1 MENNISQIIL
11 EEGFF
16 NKELPS
22 EFNSKALAD
31 KLNQIDVSKSKL
43 SRKGVNRWAKLI
55 QYSIPK
61 KNEFR
66 RTAAIPRPLHY
77 IKLAKVIEENW
88 SELETHYEKSK
99 VSLTKIELS
108 NGTVKNKHNFSEKQ
122 DVRLENLSFNKY
134 ILSIDI
140 NRYYPSIYTHSIPWA
155 LHTKAIA
162 KANPN
167 DMSYLGNKIDSE
179 VRNMQDGQTMGIP
192 IGPLTSA
199 IIQEIIGS
207 AIDEEFQILM
217 GKNIPGFRYTDDM
230 EYYFSTFEEANKA
243 LSIMTEILKRYNLDT
258 NVEKTKIR
266 KLPLEIDTNWVY
278 FFRNYKFKNN
288 KKRDIQIHLEKKDLK
303 EYFNQIFKYQIEIGD
318 KGISKYALKVL
329 RNRII
334 YKENWDIFQS
344 LLLQT
349 ALVDPTVIP
358 TVFEIIESYNYKGY
372 QMDID
377 KLSLFVHS
385 ILTENVDLNNDYEII
400 WALSFANK
408 LMISIDKGTTEKLS
422 EYENPLVNIL
432 VMILNDKKLLHE
444 SVDFIQYEGFIINNN
459 LYDEN
464 WLFLYECCINNWLGK
479 DTSIL
484 NNDKFFKQLSQH
496 NISFVF
502 PDYSAVKLDVLNVIK
517 ELCIMKYSSS
527 PNRDIRVLLEEV
539 ISEYQIDLE
548 EDFKNSILESIQSQ
562 IAEPEPEPE
571 PDKIEFND
579 WSKLLLLSNMKNK
592 QIQIS
597 VEDEY

>member
-1 MENNISQIIL
+1 
-11 EEGFF
+11 
-16 NKELPS
+16 
-22 EFNSKALAD
+22 
-31 KLNQIDVSKSKL
+31 
-43 SRKGVNRWAKLI
+43 
-55 QYSIPK
+55 
-61 KNEFR
+61 
-66 RTAAIPRPLHY
+66 
-77 IKLAKVIEENW
+77 
-88 SELETHYEKSK
+88 
-99 VSLTKIELS
+99 
-108 NGTVKNKHNFSEKQ
+108 
-122 DVRLENLSFNKY
+122 
-134 ILSIDI
+134 
-140 NRYYPSIYTHSIPWA
+140 
-155 LHTKAIA
+155 
-162 KANPN
+162 
-167 DMSYLGNKIDSE
+167 
-179 VRNMQDGQTMGIP
+179 
-192 IGPLTSA
+192 
-199 IIQEIIGS
+199 
-207 AIDEEFQILM
+207 
-217 GKNIPGFRYTDDM
+217 
-230 EYYFSTFEEANKA
+230 TFEEANKA

-334 YKENWDIFQS
+334 YKEEWDIFQS

-464 WLFLYECCINNWLGK
+464 WLFL
-479 DTSIL
+479 
-484 NNDKFFKQLSQH
+484 
-496 NISFVF
+496 
-502 PDYSAVKLDVLNVIK
+502 IK
-517 ELCIMKYSSS
+517 
-527 PNRDIRVLLEEV
+527 
-539 ISEYQIDLE
+539 
-548 EDFKNSILESIQSQ
+548 
-562 IAEPEPEPE
+562 
-571 PDKIEFND
+571 
-579 WSKLLLLSNMKNK
+579 
-592 QIQIS
+592 S
-597 VEDEY
+597 V